1 MWSNLPAEEKS
12 MLVAMAALE
21 KKESHNIK
29 LTDDLRNLD
38 VKKVLDIDD
47 IDDGKYEKK
56 HILLCY
62 ASQNIF
68 KYHKMTLFNFLKCFN
83 TIEIQKIIISFR

>member
-1 MWSNLPAEEKS
+1 MLDNSDLARKVSRMWSSLPAEEKN

-21 KKESHNIK
+21 KKESHEIK

-47 IDDGKYEKK
+47 IDDGKYESKQ
-56 HILLCY
+56 ICWL
-62 ASQNIF
+62 
-68 KYHKMTLFNFLKCFN
+68 KYF
-83 TIEIQKIIISFR
+83 